1 MQGSPV
7 WLLALAWSGRPAC
20 LHPRGN
26 DHLECG
32 DFVAAFFL
40 PSLRPP
46 RLAASPLECG
56 DSSPPSFFP
65 SLRAPHPAAS
75 PLECGD
81 LSPLSFVLPSAR
93 HALPRALWSAATR
106 RRLPFSLPSARHT
119 LPRALWSAATCRRLP
134 FSLPPARI
142 ISPRTGLGRR
152 QATVRSPHAKIRI
165 LFSRATCGSWLRSY
179 RRASERARRAACC
192 HRRVRWRS
200 R

>member
-81 LSPLSFVLPSAR
+81 LSPPSFFPSPRSHHLAANRPRAQTSDGPITARQNPHSLFARYLRKLAPIVSTSVRKSSSRSLLPSASPM
-93 HALPRALWSAATR
+93 AESLSTISPAR
-106 RRLPFSLPSARHT
+106 RSSGSLPD
-119 LPRALWSAATCRRLP
+119 
-134 FSLPPARI
+134 
-142 ISPRTGLGRR
+142 GRMEN
-152 QATVRSPHAKIRI
+152 QPS
-165 LFSRATCGSWLRSY
+165 
-179 RRASERARRAACC
+179 
-192 HRRVRWRS
+192 
-200 R
+200 